1 MDDHR
6 RYNCQTYCQTC
17 LETGN
22 ISSTFKIRRTTT
34 TRQLLFF
41 TIVLTFYIVDVADS
55 FASAETLCGGE
66 LVDTLQF
73 VCGDRGFYFS
83 RPPSRSNIRRPQKG
97 IVEECCFR
105 SCDLGLLETYCAKPA
120 KSERDLSSTSPQV
133 IPVLNKDILKKP
145 VVTKYS
151 RLDLWQKKAAQR
163 LRRGIP
169 PILRTKKLWRLVEE
183 IRAKEHTLFH
193 RPLITLPS
201 QLPLIGQSSTEKVS
215 HV

>member
-1 MDDHR
+1 MEPS
-6 RYNCQTYCQTC
+6 YQQTAHIGGHLVLPTALREGSTPYSLNTIKPMCSWEVTSLTDLTTQEDRAPTKLYC
-17 LETGN
+17 
-22 ISSTFKIRRTTT
+22 
-34 TRQLLFF
+34 
-41 TIVLTFYIVDVADS
+41 
-55 FASAETLCGGE
+55 
-66 LVDTLQF
+66 
-73 VCGDRGFYFS
+73 